1 MGTGSGRGPGWAER
15 TFGESA
21 GELARLIPAGLVR
34 AHDRARSTHEGV
46 RTQTLEA
53 YGHGLYAAQFEEP
66 ALPAPAGCPTG
77 SCETTRPP
85 RAPTVTSTWTRG
97 CSTPPRPGRRRYA
110 DRGRAS
116 CRGSFPGTCAAAP
129 DGTAVRHAD
138 PTLR

>member
-1 MGTGSGRGPGWAER
+1 M
-15 TFGESA
+15 
-21 GELARLIPAGLVR
+21 
-34 AHDRARSTHEGV
+34 

-53 YGHGLYAAQFEEP
+53 YDHGFYAAQFEELPLP
-66 ALPAPAGCPTG
+66 ASGGLPGGVLRDDLPAP
-77 SCETTRPP
+77 RPDRHFDVDP
-85 RAPTVTSTWTRG
+85 G

-116 CRGSFPGTCAAAP
+116 CRGGFPGTCAAAP